1 MVSFNP
7 SVNIII
13 CFSSGF
19 DSMYISSPFSPITA
33 SLLKED
39 DSFSRL
45 KMLMVLLHESN
56 NFTVKF
62 CWEGGRNALIASYT
76 M

>member
-1 MVSFNP
+1 
-7 SVNIII
+7 
-13 CFSSGF
+13 
-19 DSMYISSPFSPITA
+19 
-33 SLLKED
+33 
-39 DSFSRL
+39 
-45 KMLMVLLHESN
+45 MVLLHESN